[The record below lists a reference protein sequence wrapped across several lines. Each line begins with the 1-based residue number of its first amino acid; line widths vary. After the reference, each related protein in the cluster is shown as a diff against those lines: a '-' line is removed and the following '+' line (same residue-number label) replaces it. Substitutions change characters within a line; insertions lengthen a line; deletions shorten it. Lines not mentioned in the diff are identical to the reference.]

1 MKLVSPKT
9 LSLIAAGVLSLAGAT
24 FAQQGPPPG
33 GSPDQGAGDAPRVG
47 QRADGGGGGNNNPQD
62 DIMQRLRERR
72 RQEGQANDQGNPG
85 QGGPGGQ
92 GGPMGGPGGGPGGP
106 GGPGQGGPGR
116 GANLPPEVARFNA
129 FINMVDSYAKL
140 AKDPDAASVAAVVSA
155 ADVLRPKGAQG
166 AIDYFT
172 KILPDVKSPT
182 VQRAIRLQLM
192 DFYKTS
198 NQPEKA
204 LEQLQLIMT
213 TTDSSAKKE

>member
-1 MKLVSPKT
+1 MKRFSPKT
-9 LSLIAAGVLSLAGAT
+9 LSLITAGVLSLASAA

-33 GSPDQGAGDAPRVG
+33 GPPDQGGQDDRRGPGGPQDDNRPRVG
-47 QRADGGGGGNNNPQD
+47 QRGDGGG
-62 DIMQRLRERR
+62 
-72 RQEGQANDQGNPG
+72 PG
-85 QGGPGGQ
+85 QRPDGPPDGGQ
-92 GGPMGGPGGGPGGP
+92 GGRDNMGPNHPLVMSERNRP
-106 GGPGQGGPGR
+106 QGGPQG
-116 GANLPPEVARFNA
+116 GPPEVARFMA
-129 FINMVDSYAKL
+129 FLNMVDSYAKL

-192 DFYKTS
+192 DFYKAS
-198 NQPEKA
+198 NQPDKA

-213 TTDSSAKKE
+213 TGDSAKKD